1 MPNIQNQ
8 HKRAKT
14 MSNNLIEISP
24 EILSGT
30 PVFKNT
36 RVPIKTLVDYLSAGE
51 SISDFL
57 DDFPTVTKEQA
68 ISLLKLAQET
78 LLKQT
83 YENFA
88 G

>member
-1 MPNIQNQ
+1 M
-8 HKRAKT
+8 
-14 MSNNLIEISP
+14 SP

-36 RVPIKTLVDYLSAGE
+36 RAIFKTLIDYLSAGE
-51 SISDFL
+51 TIADFI
-57 DDFPTVTKEQA
+57 DDFPTVTQEQA

-83 YENFA
+83 Y
-88 G
+88 

>member
-1 MPNIQNQ
+1 
-8 HKRAKT
+8 

-24 EILSGT
+24 EILSGI

-36 RVPIKTLVDYLSAGE
+36 RVPIKTLSDYLSAGE
-51 SISDFL
+51 TIADFL
-57 DDFPTVTKEQA
+57 DDFPTVTQEQA

-83 YENFA
+83 YENIA